1 MVATLAN
8 PLEPSSFIRSVQPE
22 QLSMPIVRMILDSK
36 FFIAICFGILMI
48 LSRLLLEEFHKYR
61 DYFDKM

>member
-8 PLEPSSFIRSVQPE
+8 PLEPSSFIRSVQLA

-36 FFIAICFGILMI
+36 FFIVIFFWLLMI
-48 LSRLLLEEFHKYR
+48 LSRLFLEEFHKYR